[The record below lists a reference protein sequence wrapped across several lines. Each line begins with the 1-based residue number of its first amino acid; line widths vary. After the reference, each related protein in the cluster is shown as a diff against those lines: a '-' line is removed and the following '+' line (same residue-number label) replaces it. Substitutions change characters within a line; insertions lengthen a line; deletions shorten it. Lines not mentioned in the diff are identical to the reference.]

1 MVITL
6 KAKDI
11 MIKNIIVG
19 DGNDDIFKIAK
30 LMKDNNIG
38 VIPIKKDKKI
48 IGVITD
54 RDIVINIIANNDL
67 NNNIEA
73 YVNKNI
79 VCCDIFDNVDTILD
93 KMKNN
98 KIKRIL
104 VKDNNKLVG
113 VISLSDILNYYDND
127 RSIIETIRT
136 IYKIDTNNYN
146 QEITEID
153 EFYL

>member
-1 MVITL
+1 MVITMN
-6 KAKDI
+6 AKDI
-11 MIKNIIVG
+11 MTKNIIVS
-19 DGNDDIFKIAK
+19 DINDDIFKIAK

-38 VIPIKKDKKI
+38 FIPIKKDKNI

-54 RDIVINIIANNDL
+54 RDIVIDIIANNDL

-79 VCCDIFDNVDTILD
+79 VYCDKFDNIDTILD
-93 KMKNN
+93 KMKNY

-113 VISLSDILNYYDND
+113 VISLSDILNCCNNDNN
-127 RSIIETIRT
+127 IIEALKV
-136 IYKIDTNNYN
+136 IYKIDTNSSN
-146 QEITEID
+146 EETSEID